1 MRIRHLLL
9 PAVLLVTAAGCDN
22 PLDVNPVDVVAEEI
36 AITDAVSARAAL
48 AAAYDALQDFDYY
61 GTDYVTLLEVLSD
74 NALHTGT
81 FTTYADADLNEVR
94 TDHTGLEAMWDALYF
109 AIDRANVII
118 ERIPNVP
125 DLDAETRDQMLGEAH
140 FLRALSHHN
149 LARVW
154 GGVPVRT
161 ARVRSIDE
169 ASSATR
175 ATLGEVYAQIHDDLD
190 QAEALMSV
198 ESAGRTASDLAV
210 RALRT
215 RVLAYE
221 ASPAPVGLGNSAGW
235 AAVEAQATAVINTPG
250 LSLAANYADLFSTQ
264 GSATSEDIFRV
275 AFSDQDQG
283 SVSYYYVVKSLG
295 GRRELAPTS
304 DIRGAYEAGDAR
316 ADWSVKT
323 DPINDERYYAAKF
336 PSVSSTEHI
345 HVIRLAE
352 IYLIRAEARARQGNL
367 AGAVDDYNVL
377 RARAGLQPHVLG
389 VDVVALEQNV
399 LDAIWQE
406 RRVELAFEG
415 DRWPELIRTGRV
427 DAVMTL
433 HNGSDFPD
441 HQQLFPIPQAE
452 IDVTGGQLAQ
462 NPGY

>member
-1 MRIRHLLL
+1 MNIRHLLL
-9 PAVLLVTAAGCDN
+9 PAVLLVTAVSCDN

-36 AITDAVSARAAL
+36 AVTDAVSARAAL

-94 TDHTGLEAMWDALYF
+94 TDHSGLETMWDALYF
-109 AIDRANVII
+109 AIDRANVVL
-118 ERIPNVP
+118 ERIPDVP
-125 DLDAETRDQMLGEAH
+125 GLDAETRDQMLGEAH

-154 GGVPVRT
+154 GEVPVRT
-161 ARVRSIDE
+161 TRVRSIDE
-169 ASSATR
+169 ASTATR
-175 ATLGEVYAQIHDDLD
+175 ATLAEVYAQIRDDLD
-190 QAEALMSV
+190 RAEALMSV
-198 ESAGRTASDLAV
+198 DRAGRTASDLAV

-221 ASPAPVGLGNSAGW
+221 ASPAPVGLATNDW
-235 AAVEAQATAVINTPG
+235 AAVEAQATAVINTTG
-250 LSLAANYADLFSTQ
+250 LSLAPSYADLFSMQ
-264 GSATSEDIFRV
+264 GGTTSEDIFRV
-275 AFSDQDQG
+275 AFGDQDQG
-283 SVSYYYVVKSLG
+283 SISYYYVVKSLG
-295 GRRELAPTS
+295 GRRELAPTA
-304 DIRGAYEAGDAR
+304 DIRGAYETGDAR

-323 DPINDERYYAAKF
+323 DPDNDERYYASKF

-377 RARAGLQPHVLG
+377 RARAGLPPHVLG
-389 VDVVALEQNV
+389 VDVVAAEQNV

-415 DRWPELIRTGRV
+415 DRWPELVRTGRV

-452 IDVTGGQLAQ
+452 IDVTGGQLTQ